1 MGPGANGLAAIVQK
15 KCKIQHQRVLE
26 LLKNITVSYQFGVS
40 DVGERVEFVDAYQC
54 MLVGCVTVQKLML
67 HEAGKLTE
75 FWNVAAEKIDPVHH
89 PQNAPDSAF
98 LSQNRSEDFAWPTC
112 ILISACDV
120 AQT

>member
-1 MGPGANGLAAIVQK
+1 MGSGANGLAAIVQK

-26 LLKNITVSYQFGVS
+26 LLKNITVSYQFGAS

-75 FWNVAAEKIDPVHH
+75 SWKLAAARIAPEHHQKNTPDP
-89 PQNAPDSAF
+89 AF
-98 LSQNRSEDFAWPTC
+98 LGQS
-112 ILISACDV
+112 
-120 AQT
+120 

>member
-1 MGPGANGLAAIVQK
+1 MQK

-40 DVGERVEFVDAYQC
+40 DVGERIEFVDAYQC

-75 FWNVAAEKIDPVHH
+75 FWNVTAEKIDPVHH

-98 LSQNRSEDFAWPTC
+98 L
-112 ILISACDV
+112 
-120 AQT
+120 